1 MIESQF
7 QPSLSISDLISS
19 DITQNS
25 EKFLLFLKAY
35 YEWLQTT
42 NITLENIDG
51 TFVRDEEVVG
61 NDSGAIGTIREVGT
75 DYIVLKLQTKRP
87 FNVGEVLVGQTSDA
101 EADTKVVKDNVV
113 RKTGKLADYRNIE
126 YSVDKYVDYL
136 KDELYPSIP
145 TNIYG
150 DKRLV
155 ALKFKDFFQSKGNEA
170 SYQFLF
176 KLLYNEEVSLYYPG
190 EDILRIS
197 AGNFEKTQIIRS
209 PYAVNVFSFLN
220 KTITGSTSGAIGNV
234 VDIKRYVIGIYDVAE
249 MTLKLVSG
257 TFSGGETISDVA
269 DATLTAT
276 LYGMITGFNIN
287 DGGSGYQIGDQL
299 SITGDGSAVDAVV
312 SSIQQSPI
320 SALYY
325 NTIGHGYQLGTTA
338 SINNSGTG
346 GSGLIVRV
354 TELANTYTVTSGANT
369 YTLGE
374 VTNVQIINRGSSYF
388 KKPSITLEDTVVK
401 SLGLLSE
408 NLITIVSGGTNY
420 GVGNTIVLTG
430 GAGTGA
436 TGVVASVVESTTF
449 DLKFEDG
456 TKMIAETGKDIIKNE
471 EWLVTGAIARIEL
484 TNYGTG
490 YTKISLP
497 TITVT
502 TTTGSSANLIATNI
516 QGASANVSIDSA
528 NNVTGVG
535 SIRSVELKNF
545 GVNYTTANVSLV
557 AVGDGNANLTSIIA
571 GLGIQQGN
579 WVGDYGKIDY
589 KRIQDS
595 FYYQDFSYVIKS
607 GLAFTTYQ
615 DTLKSIIHPA
625 GLQAFG
631 EILIQATLDLTPIM
645 LTSIESLKNEIQ
657 ELTVFIKSLFDV
669 SVTGTE
675 AEYIAII
682 NLVANTSNLI
692 LDREVVVHIEPPSDV
707 QISAQSI
714 KEDKIIFVKSE
725 DLSITNEAEYIAII
739 QSTANTSNLTSDRQ
753 IVVHI
758 ESSAPDV
765 QISKYKEDKI
775 IFVKSEDLSI
785 TTVPQPY
792 EREIYP
798 ENIAPFL
805 LSYGDAFISEFSSTP
820 ISSLSS
826 FTFDTIYTD
835 IQRAFSEYLRNTPI
849 TGTVSFTGNNVIGI
863 GTNFA
868 NNYTVGSSLIVSD
881 AKFIVTSI
889 ANSTFLQVNVAPST
903 SYINVSAYK
912 EQV

>member
-7 QPSLSISDLISS
+7 QPSLSISNMISS
-19 DITQNS
+19 DIAQDS

-42 NITLENIDG
+42 NITLENVVG

-75 DYIVLKLQTKRP
+75 GYIVLKIKTKRQ
-87 FNVGEVLVGQTSDA
+87 FNVDEIVVGQTSNA
-101 EADTKVVKDNVV
+101 LANTKVIKDNVV
-113 RKTGKLADYRNIE
+113 RKTGKLVDYRNIE

-145 TNIYG
+145 TTIYG

-176 KLLYNEEVSLYYPG
+176 KLLYNEEISLYYPG

-209 PYAVNVFSFLN
+209 PYTANVFNFLN
-220 KTITGSTSGAIGNV
+220 KTISGSTSGAIGNV

-257 TFSGGETISDVA
+257 TFSGGEVISDVA

-287 DGGSGYQIGDQL
+287 DGGSGYQVGDQL

-369 YTLGE
+369 YTVGE
-374 VTNVQIINRGSSYF
+374 VSNVQIINRGSGYY
-388 KKPSITLEDTVVK
+388 KKPSITLEDTVIK

-420 GVGNTIVLTG
+420 GVGNTIVFTG
-430 GAGTGA
+430 GSGTSA
-436 TGVVASVVESTTF
+436 TGVVASVVEATTF
-449 DLKFEDG
+449 DLKFEDD

-484 TNYGTG
+484 TDYGTG
-490 YTKISLP
+490 YTKTSLP
-497 TITVT
+497 TITIT

-516 QGASANVSIDSA
+516 QGASANVSIDAA
-528 NNVTGVG
+528 NNITGVG
-535 SIRSVELKNF
+535 SIRAVELKNF

-557 AVGDGNANLTSIIA
+557 AVGDGNANLTPIIA

-589 KRIQDS
+589 KKIQDS
-595 FYYQDFSYVIKS
+595 YYFQDFSYVIKS

-631 EILIQATLDLTPIM
+631 EILIQSTLDLTPIM
-645 LTSIESLKNEIQ
+645 LTTIESLKDEIQ

-669 SVTGTE
+669 SVIDNDS
-675 AEYIAII
+675 EYIRII
-682 NLVANTSNLI
+682 NLPV
-692 LDREVVVHIEPPSDV
+692 LD
-707 QISAQSI
+707 
-714 KEDKIIFVKSE
+714 
-725 DLSITNEAEYIAII
+725 N
-739 QSTANTSNLTSDRQ
+739 SNLTPNRE
-753 IVVHI
+753 VLVHI
-758 ESSAPDV
+758 ESPSDV

-775 IFVKSEDLSI
+775 IFVKSEDVSI
-785 TTVPQPY
+785 TSTQSY
-792 EREIYP
+792 RRE
-798 ENIAPFL
+798 
-805 LSYGDAFISEFSSTP
+805 LSPSDITLFSVTYAEMDLATFSSTP
-820 ISSLSS
+820 ISDLASFSFDSVYIESPRTFSS
-826 FTFDTIYTD
+826 
-835 IQRAFSEYLRNTPI
+835 YLRNTPI

-863 GTNFA
+863 GTDFA

-881 AKFIVTSI
+881 AKFIVKSV
-889 ANSTFLQVNVAPST
+889 ANSTFLQVNIAPST
-903 SYINVSAYK
+903 SYVNVSAYT

>member
-1 MIESQF
+1 MIETQF
-7 QPSLSISDLISS
+7 QPSLSINDLISP
-19 DITQNS
+19 DIAQDS

-42 NITLENIDG
+42 NITLENVDG

-87 FNVGEVLVGQTSDA
+87 FNVGEIVVGQTSDA
-101 EADTKVVKDNVV
+101 LANTKVVKDNVV

-176 KLLYNEEVSLYYPG
+176 KLLYNEDISLYYPG

-197 AGNFEKTQIIRS
+197 AGNFEKTQIIRC
-209 PYAVNVFSFLN
+209 PYATNVFTFLN

-234 VDIKRYVIGIYDVAE
+234 IDIKRYVIGIYDVAE
-249 MTLKLVSG
+249 MTLKLVNG

-287 DGGSGYQIGDQL
+287 DGGSGYQVGDQL

-312 SSIQQSPI
+312 SSIKQSPI

-325 NTIGHGYQLGTTA
+325 NTVGHGYQLGTTA

-374 VTNVQIINRGSSYF
+374 VSNVQIINRGSGYY
-388 KKPSITLEDTVVK
+388 KKPSITLEDSVVK

-408 NLITIVSGGTNY
+408 NLITIASGGTNY
-420 GVGNTIVLTG
+420 GVGNTIVFTG

-436 TGVVASVVESTTF
+436 TGVVASVVESTTY

-471 EWLVTGAIARIEL
+471 DWLVKGAISRVEL

-497 TITVT
+497 TISVT
-502 TTTGSSANLIATNI
+502 TTIGSSANLIATNI
-516 QGASANVSIDSA
+516 QGASANVSIDAA

-535 SIRSVELKNF
+535 SIRDVELKNF

-557 AVGDGNANLTSIIA
+557 AVGDGNANLTPIIA

-589 KRIQDS
+589 KKIQDS
-595 FYYQDFSYVIKS
+595 YYYQDFSYVIKS
-607 GLAFTTYQ
+607 GLAFTKYQ

-631 EILIQATLDLTPIM
+631 EILIQATLNLTPTM
-645 LTSIESLKNEIQ
+645 LTTIESLKDEIQ
-657 ELTVFIKSLFDV
+657 ELIVFIKSLFDV
-669 SVTGTE
+669 SASLGNSQYTR
-675 AEYIAII
+675 II
-682 NLVANTSNLI
+682 NLPVANN
-692 LDREVVVHIEPPSDV
+692 
-707 QISAQSI
+707 
-714 KEDKIIFVKSE
+714 
-725 DLSITNEAEYIAII
+725 
-739 QSTANTSNLTSDRQ
+739 SNLTSDRQ

-758 ESSAPDV
+758 EPSASDV

-785 TTVPQPY
+785 TNTQSY
-792 EREIYP
+792 ERELPSPLIKLFS
-798 ENIAPFL
+798 IT
-805 LSYGDAFISEFSSTP
+805 YGETAISEFSSTP

-826 FTFDTIYTD
+826 YTFDSVYLETQKVVSY
-835 IQRAFSEYLRNTPI
+835 ALRNTLI

-881 AKFIVTSI
+881 AKFIVNSI

-903 SYINVSAYK
+903 PYLNVSAYK

>member
-1 MIESQF
+1 MIETQF
-7 QPSLSISDLISS
+7 QPSLSINDLVSP
-19 DITQNS
+19 DIAQDS

-42 NITLENIDG
+42 TVTLENVDG

-87 FNVGEVLVGQTSDA
+87 FNVGEIVVGQTSDA
-101 EADTKVVKDNVV
+101 LANTKIVKDNVI

-155 ALKFKDFFQSKGNEA
+155 ALKFKDFYQSKGNEA

-176 KLLYNEEVSLYYPG
+176 KLLYNEEISLYYPG

-197 AGNFEKTQIIRS
+197 AGNFEKTQIIRC
-209 PYAVNVFSFLN
+209 PYATNVFTFLN
-220 KTITGSTSGAIGNV
+220 KTISGSTSGAIGNV
-234 VDIKRYVIGIYDVAE
+234 IDIKRYVIGIYDVAE
-249 MTLKLVSG
+249 MTLKLVNG

-287 DGGSGYQIGDQL
+287 DGGSGYQVGDQL
-299 SITGDGSAVDAVV
+299 SITGDGSAVDAIV

-325 NTIGHGYQLGTTA
+325 NTIGHGYRLNTTA

-374 VTNVQIINRGSSYF
+374 VTNVQIINRGSGYY
-388 KKPSITLEDTVVK
+388 KKPSITLEDSVVK

-408 NLITIVSGGTNY
+408 KLITIVSGGTNY
-420 GVGNTIVLTG
+420 GVGNTIVFTG
-430 GAGTGA
+430 GSGTSA

-449 DLKFEDG
+449 DLKFEDD

-471 EWLVTGAIARIEL
+471 DWLVKGPIARIEL

-490 YTKISLP
+490 YTKTSLP

-516 QGASANVSIDSA
+516 QGASANVSIDTA

-535 SIRSVELKNF
+535 SIRAVELKNF
-545 GVNYTTANVSLV
+545 GVNYTTANVSLS
-557 AVGDGNANLTSIIA
+557 AVGDGNANLTSIIS
-571 GLGIQQGN
+571 GLGIKEGN

-589 KRIQDS
+589 KKIQDS
-595 FYYQDFSYVIKS
+595 YYYQDFSYVIRS
-607 GLAFTTYQ
+607 GLAFTKYQ

-631 EILIQATLDLTPIM
+631 EILIQSTLDLTPTM
-645 LTSIESLKNEIQ
+645 LTTIESLKNEIQ
-657 ELTVFIKSLFDV
+657 ELTLFIKSLFNV
-669 SVTGTE
+669 S
-675 AEYIAII
+675 AS
-682 NLVANTSNLI
+682 VANNRYTRIIKLPVANNSNLI
-692 LDREVVVHIEPPSDV
+692 ADRQMVVRVEPRSSNGA
-707 QISAQSI
+707 ISTLKQ
-714 KEDKIIFVKSE
+714 DKIIFVKNE
-725 DLSITNEAEYIAII
+725 NVSITNT
-739 QSTANTSNLTSDRQ
+739 QS
-753 IVVHI
+753 
-758 ESSAPDV
+758 
-765 QISKYKEDKI
+765 
-775 IFVKSEDLSI
+775 
-785 TTVPQPY
+785 Y
-792 EREIYP
+792 ERKLPSPLIKL
-798 ENIAPFL
+798 FL
-805 LSYGDAFISEFSSTP
+805 FTYGETAISEFSSTP

-826 FTFDTIYTD
+826 YSFSSVYLESPKIASAFTRYIPLIGTISSS
-835 IQRAFSEYLRNTPI
+835 ANTI
-849 TGTVSFTGNNVIGI
+849 TGTGTSFTTEFTVGSNL
-863 GTNFA
+863 FA
-868 NNYTVGSSLIVSD
+868 NNQL
-881 AKFIVTSI
+881 FIVNSV
-889 ANSTFLQVNVAPST
+889 ANSTYMTVNVNPSAPLVGS
-903 SYINVSAYK
+903 VGYK
-912 EQV
+912 VTV

>member
-7 QPSLSISDLISS
+7 KPSLSISDLISP

-75 DYIVLKLQTKRP
+75 DYIVLKLQTRRP
-87 FNVGEVLVGQTSDA
+87 FNVGEVIVGQTSDA

-209 PYAVNVFSFLN
+209 PYTANVFSFLN

-269 DATLTAT
+269 DATLTST

-287 DGGSGYQIGDQL
+287 DGGSGYQAGDQL

-325 NTIGHGYQLGTTA
+325 NTIGHGYQIGTTA
-338 SINNSGTG
+338 TISNSGTG

-374 VTNVQIINRGSSYF
+374 VTNVQIINRGSDYF
-388 KKPSITLEDTVVK
+388 KKPSVTLEDTVIK

-449 DLKFEDG
+449 DLKFEDD

-497 TITVT
+497 TISVT
-502 TTTGSSANLIATNI
+502 STTGSSANLIATNI
-516 QGASANVSIDSA
+516 QGASANVTIDSA

-557 AVGDGNANLTSIIA
+557 AVGDGNANLTPIIA

-595 FYYQDFSYVIKS
+595 YYYQDFSYVIKS

-675 AEYIAII
+675 AEYVAII
-682 NLVANTSNLI
+682 NLLANTSSFMSN
-692 LDREVVVHIEPPSDV
+692 REVIIYTAPLAADV
-707 QISAQSI
+707 QISKY

-725 DLSITNEAEYIAII
+725 DLSITNEAEYTRILPP
-739 QSTANTSNLTSDRQ
+739 SLLNNSNLTSDRQ

-758 ESSAPDV
+758 ESPSDV

-805 LSYGDAFISEFSSTP
+805 LTYGEAFISEFSSTP
-820 ISSLSS
+820 ISSVSS
-826 FTFDTIYTD
+826 STFNDVYTD
-835 IQRAFSEYLRNTPI
+835 IQRAFSAYTKYIPLTGTISSSANTI
-849 TGTVSFTGNNVIGI
+849 TGT
-863 GTNFA
+863 GTTFATEFSVGSKLFA
-868 NNYTVGSSLIVSD
+868 NNQL
-881 AKFIVTSI
+881 FIVNGV
-889 ANSTFLQVNVAPST
+889 ANSTYMT
-903 SYINVSAYK
+903 INVNPSAPFIGTTGYK
-912 EQV
+912 VTV

>member
-1 MIESQF
+1 MNEIQF
-7 QPSLSISDLISS
+7 QPSISINSLISS
-19 DITQNS
+19 DIAQDS
-25 EKFLLFLKAY
+25 ERFLLFLKAY

-42 NITLENIDG
+42 NVTLENVDG
-51 TFVRDEEVVG
+51 TFVRDEDVVG

-75 DYIVLKLQTKRP
+75 DYIVLKLKTKRP
-87 FNVGEVLVGQTSDA
+87 FNVGEIIVGQTSDA
-101 EADTKVVKDNVV
+101 LANTKIVKDNVV
-113 RKTGKLADYRNIE
+113 RKTGKLSDYRDIE

-155 ALKFKDFFQSKGNEA
+155 ALKFKDFFESKGTEE
-170 SYQFLF
+170 SYRFLF
-176 KLLYNEEVSLYYPG
+176 KLLYNEDISLYYPG
-190 EDILRIS
+190 EDILRVS
-197 AGNFEKTQIIRS
+197 AGNYEKTQIVRS
-209 PYAVNVFSFLN
+209 AYATNVFSFLN
-220 KTITGSTSGAIGNV
+220 KTISGATSGAIGNV
-234 VDIKRYVIGIYDVAE
+234 VDIKRYVIGSYDVAE

-257 TFSGGETISDVA
+257 TFSGGEVVSDVA

-287 DGGSGYQIGDQL
+287 DGGSGYQVGDQL
-299 SITGDGSAVDAVV
+299 SITGDGSSVDAVV

-325 NTIGHGYQLGTTA
+325 NTTGHGYRLGTTA

-374 VTNVQIINRGSSYF
+374 VTNVQIINRGSGYY

-408 NLITIVSGGTNY
+408 NLITIASGGTNY
-420 GVGNTIVLTG
+420 GVGNTIVFTG
-430 GAGTGA
+430 GSGANA
-436 TGVVASVVESTTF
+436 TGIVASVVETTTF
-449 DLKFEDG
+449 DLKFEDD

-484 TNYGTG
+484 TDYGTG
-490 YTKISLP
+490 YTKTSLP
-497 TITVT
+497 TITIT

-516 QGASANVSIDSA
+516 QGASANVSIDAA
-528 NNVTGVG
+528 NNITGVG
-535 SIRSVELKNF
+535 SIRAVELKNF

-557 AVGDGNANLTSIIA
+557 AVGDGNANLTPIIA

-589 KRIQDS
+589 KKIQDS
-595 FYYQDFSYVIKS
+595 YYFQDFSYVIKS

-631 EILIQATLDLTPIM
+631 EILIQSTLDLTPIM
-645 LTSIESLKNEIQ
+645 LTTIESLKDEIQ

-669 SVTGTE
+669 SASSGLSQYT
-675 AEYIAII
+675 
-682 NLVANTSNLI
+682 
-692 LDREVVVHIEPPSDV
+692 
-707 QISAQSI
+707 
-714 KEDKIIFVKSE
+714 KIIT
-725 DLSITNEAEYIAII
+725 LPIAN
-739 QSTANTSNLTSDRQ
+739 NTNLTSDRQ

-758 ESSAPDV
+758 ESPSDV
-765 QISKYKEDKI
+765 QILKSKEDKI
-775 IFVKSEDLSI
+775 IFVKNEDVSI
-785 TTVPQPY
+785 TSTQSY
-792 EREIYP
+792 RREL
-798 ENIAPFL
+798 APTGITLF
-805 LSYGDAFISEFSSTP
+805 SITYGEMDIGTFASDAISTLASK
-820 ISSLSS
+820 S
-826 FTFDTIYTD
+826 FNSVYIESPRT
-835 IQRAFSEYLRNTPI
+835 RSVYLRNTPI
-849 TGTVSFTGNNVIGI
+849 TGTVSFVGNNVIGV
-863 GTNFA
+863 GTDFA
-868 NNYTVGSSLIVSD
+868 NNYIVGSSLIVSN
-881 AKFIVTSI
+881 AKFIVKSV
-889 ANSTFLQVNVAPST
+889 ANSTFLQVNITPST
-903 SYINVSAYK
+903 SYLNVSAYK